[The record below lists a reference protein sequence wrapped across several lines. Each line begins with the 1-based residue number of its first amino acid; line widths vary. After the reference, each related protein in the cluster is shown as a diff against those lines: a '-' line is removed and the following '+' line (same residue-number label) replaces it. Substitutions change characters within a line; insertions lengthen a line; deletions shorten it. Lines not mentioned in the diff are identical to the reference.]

1 MANIQLYLFFPSPPC
16 RSVRMTAKALG
27 VPLELKQLNHVNKEH
42 LSPEFLKTNPDH
54 IVPTITD
61 GDFTLWESRAIMRYL
76 VGKFGGEDNSLYPRD
91 LQKRAEVDRLLDYD
105 LGVFYRAIL
114 ETLMLPVRNR
124 NTPTKEQEEQVVKAF
139 NRIDTLLKDKKFL
152 TGDHIT
158 IADFAMV
165 VGFGSEF
172 LFPGDMSNYPNAMAW
187 YKRMQEL
194 PYYQEV
200 NQPFFDYVENL
211 KKLAGQTS

>member
-1 MANIQLYLFFPSPPC
+1 MADIQLYHFPASPPC

-27 VPLELKQLNHVNKEH
+27 VPIELKHLDFMNKEH
-42 LSPEFLKTNPDH
+42 LSPEFLQINPDH
-54 IVPTITD
+54 IVPTIID

-76 VGKFGGEDNSLYPRD
+76 VGKYGGEDNSLYPRD

-105 LGVFYRAIL
+105 LGVFYRAML
-114 ETLMLPVRNR
+114 ETLMLPVRTR
-124 NTPTKEQEEQVVKAF
+124 NTPTKEQQEQVAKAF
-139 NRIDTLLKDKKFL
+139 DRIDTLLKDKKFL
-152 TGDHIT
+152 TGDNIT

-165 VGFGSEF
+165 VGFGAEF
-172 LFPGDMSNYPNAMAW
+172 LFQRDMSSYPSAMAW

-200 NQPFFDYVENL
+200 NQQFFDYVEKL
-211 KKLAGQTS
+211 KKLSGQAS